1 MQAEHNKWL
10 LCYPFCFSEKH
21 LNMVPGHNLDGYD
34 EETALH
40 ARSSGNDGDFGMAAT
55 RSDVLSQVLTLIRLR
70 GELVYSADLGGP
82 WGIRFPKGH
91 AHFHFVEQ
99 GSLWV
104 RTPGAEPLLVQ
115 KGDLL
120 LLPHGTGHII
130 SDRPETPGRDVQSIL
145 PAHFDADRFVLNF
158 GGDGAACSLLGGF
171 FHFEGGSLAAI
182 MAALPVVVHIPSVD
196 GTTPDWLDAIAHF
209 LVKES
214 REPEPGSSLMISRLI
229 DLLVIR
235 TLRTWAANRTDSGG
249 WLGGLGEERIGR
261 VLSAIHADPY
271 RQWTVESLAAI
282 AAMSRSIFAER
293 FTARIGET
301 PLHYVTRWKLTLA
314 ADMLASGGLKVTQ
327 AAQRIGYASDAAFS
341 RAFKTQFGYPPSQ
354 AGRS

>member
-1 MQAEHNKWL
+1 
-10 LCYPFCFSEKH
+10 
-21 LNMVPGHNLDGYD
+21 MVPTANMNGYD
-34 EETALH
+34 GEAALH
-40 ARSSGNDGDFGMAAT
+40 ARSSGNNDDFGMAAT

-70 GELVYSADLGGP
+70 GELVYSADLSGP
-82 WGIRFPKGH
+82 WGISFPKGH
-91 AHFHFVEQ
+91 AHFHFVEH
-99 GSLWV
+99 GALWV
-104 RTPGAEPLLVQ
+104 RTPGAEPILVRQ
-115 KGDLL
+115 GDLL
-120 LLPHGTGHII
+120 LLPHGTGHTL
-130 SDRPETPGRDVQSIL
+130 SDMPETAARDVQSIL
-145 PAHFDADRFVLNF
+145 PAHFDADHSVLTF
-158 GGDGAACSLLGGF
+158 GGGGAACRLLGGF

-182 MAALPVVVHIPSVD
+182 MAALPVVVHIASVD
-196 GTTPDWLDAIAHF
+196 GKTPDWLDGIAHH
-209 LVKES
+209 LVNES
-214 REPEPGSSLMISRLI
+214 RQPEPGSSLMISRLI

-235 TLRTWAANRTDSGG
+235 TLRTWAANRTGSGG

-314 ADMLASGGLKVTQ
+314 ADMLAGGGLKVTQ

-341 RAFKTQFGYPPSQ
+341 RAFKAQFGYPPSQ
-354 AGRS
+354 AGRG